1 MILFLEARPILHLA
15 TSNLI
20 SNNCPHVQ
28 TLREETACDPY
39 GEVEMGRGRDGRGQK
54 GVTTGEVN
62 DSRFFAEITI
72 RFWRLLTSNIILKK
86 RSTSDAKVL
95 VV

>member
-28 TLREETACDPY
+28 SLKEETACDPY
-39 GEVEMGRGRDGRGQK
+39 KEVEMVGDE
-54 GVTTGEVN
+54 TGGDKRELQPE
-62 DSRFFAEITI
+62 RLTI
-72 RFWRLLTSNIILKK
+72 RDFS
-86 RSTSDAKVL
+86 
-95 VV
+95 